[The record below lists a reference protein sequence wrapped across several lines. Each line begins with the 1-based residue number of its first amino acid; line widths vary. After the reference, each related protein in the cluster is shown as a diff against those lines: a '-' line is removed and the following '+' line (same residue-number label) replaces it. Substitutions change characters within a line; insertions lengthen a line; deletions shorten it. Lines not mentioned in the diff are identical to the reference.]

1 MRLPVFVIASLFLIL
16 ANAANAQQ
24 KLLFASFSGSL
35 ENTFRKVI
43 IPPFEKKHGV
53 TIQYVAGNSNET
65 LAKLIAQR
73 GKQVFD
79 VVMMDDGPM
88 YQAVALGF
96 CDRIRPSKELDD
108 LYPSAKAWDGK
119 AVGVGVVATGLAYNK
134 KTFQEQGWP
143 APTSWNDLANSRFRG
158 RMAGIP
164 VSNGYGL
171 HTLVMMA
178 RLNGGNERQIEPGFD
193 AIRTRIKP
201 NVLVWEANAGQMT
214 QLFQSGEIALSV
226 WGSGRVK
233 ALADTGFPLEFVFPK
248 EGAVELMET
257 ICPVAGS
264 KLPDASQEFVRYL
277 LSPEIQAIFA
287 ANEGYGPTNR
297 TTVVP
302 PQVAERVPYG
312 PEKISRLIKVDWTA
326 VNEKRASWIERWAR
340 EIER

>member
-1 MRLPVFVIASLFLIL
+1 MRLLLWFVVCVFVTFSNVAK
-16 ANAANAQQ
+16 AQQ
-24 KLLFASFSGSL
+24 KLLFASFSGTL

-53 TIQYVAGNSNET
+53 VIQYVAGNSNET

-79 VVMMDDGPM
+79 VIMLDDGPM

-96 CDRIRPSKELDD
+96 CDKIRPSRELED
-108 LYPSAKAWDGK
+108 LYPSARAWDGK
-119 AVGVGVVATGLAYNK
+119 AVGIGVVATGLAYNK

-143 APTSWNDLANSRFRG
+143 APTSWKDLADSRFRG
-158 RMAGIP
+158 RVAGIP

-178 RLNGGNERQIEPGFD
+178 RLNGGNERQIEPGFE
-193 AIRTRIKP
+193 AIRTQVKP
-201 NVLVWEANAGQMT
+201 NVLVWEANAGQIT
-214 QLFQSGEIALSV
+214 QLFQSGEVALSV

-248 EGAVELMET
+248 EGAVELMESV
-257 ICPVAGS
+257 CPVAGS
-264 KLPDASQEFVRYL
+264 KLADLSQEFVRYL
-277 LSPEIQAIFA
+277 LSPETQAIFA
-287 ANEGYGPTNR
+287 TNEGYGPTNR
-297 TTVVP
+297 TTVIP
-302 PQVAERVPYG
+302 PKVAERVPYG
-312 PEKISRLIKVDWTA
+312 QEKISRLIKVDWA
-326 VNEKRASWIERWAR
+326 SVNEKRVSWIERWAR